1 MLARR
6 GHPGADSVRGG
17 VAMPPD
23 RVMYETPFNITT
35 RDINHAAIAQAAGQ
49 HVETYR
55 QPAGRRALFS
65 FADTP
70 EIRDLLN
77 RYERR
82 ECLTIPAK
90 SVLNAK
96 TELYH
101 QAARIVREVQL

>member
-1 MLARR
+1 MT
-6 GHPGADSVRGG
+6 
-17 VAMPPD
+17 PD
-23 RVMYETPFNITT
+23 RVMDEKPHITT
-35 RDINHAAIAQAAGQ
+35 RDINHGAIAKAAGS

-70 EIRDLLN
+70 EIRDLLD

-82 ECLTIPAK
+82 ECLPIPAK

-101 QAARIVREVQL
+101 QAARVVREGLL